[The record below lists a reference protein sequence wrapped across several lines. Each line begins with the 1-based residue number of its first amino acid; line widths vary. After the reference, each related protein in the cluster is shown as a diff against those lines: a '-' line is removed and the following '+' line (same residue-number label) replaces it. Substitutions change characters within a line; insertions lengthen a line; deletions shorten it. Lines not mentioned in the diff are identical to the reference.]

1 MSGLSEHKTVHT
13 RLSRASICF
22 RICWYHMITIES
34 YFFLPRYSDV
44 QHPLLLEL
52 QKGIC
57 QGIWMQHTYCTD
69 TVNKFMITRSSE
81 ILDKVLPPFELVL
94 ILATYH
100 FLCFL
105 FDDPSDILVKAFYL
119 MMPSHTDPLIN
130 IFSVR
135 DYQLSSYCVYKL
147 RACSQAINSVP
158 WKGCF
163 ALLCRL
169 F

>member
-1 MSGLSEHKTVHT
+1 
-13 RLSRASICF
+13 
-22 RICWYHMITIES
+22 MITIES

-81 ILDKVLPPFELVL
+81 IFDKVLPPFELVL
-94 ILATYH
+94 ILVIYH

-105 FDDPSDILVKAFYL
+105 FDDPSDILAKAFYL
-119 MMPSHTDPLIN
+119 MMPFTH
-130 IFSVR
+130 
-135 DYQLSSYCVYKL
+135 
-147 RACSQAINSVP
+147 
-158 WKGCF
+158 
-163 ALLCRL
+163 
-169 F
+169 